1 MSGLA
6 AEFIPVRV
14 TEKTVWLFVSLSDGQ
29 LTGWGEATLDG
40 QEQAVECLFKDLPFP
55 LSLKDLQQ
63 LAFDTLPDAAL
74 SSALLQAQADLRARR
89 DGKVLSDSLGGI
101 LQSRIGVYANIN
113 RRTKDRSAEGMA
125 LSAKDALRAGY
136 EAIKIAP
143 FDEVHPEMNASEM
156 NKAMEVGLSRIAA
169 VRDAIGERRLMVD
182 CHWRFNFNGARA
194 LIDACSPFS
203 VYWIECPIAETTE
216 TIPLL
221 KSLRS
226 HANVSG
232 LRLAGLEMQI
242 RREGFRPYLEAG
254 TYDVM
259 MPDVKYC
266 GGPQEMMAIAADL
279 ESYGVD
285 FSPHNP
291 SGPICH
297 LHSLHVCAALSETEL
312 LEMQFNETPLFDSL
326 TGRALPSVSGGRIAL
341 AENCPGLGVTLILS
355 ELKELI

>member
-14 TEKTVWLFVSLSDGQ
+14 TEKTLWLFVSLSDGQ

-40 QEQAVECLFKDLPFP
+40 QEQAVERLFRDLPFP

-63 LAFDTLPDAAL
+63 LSFDTLPEAAL
-74 SSALLQAQADLRARR
+74 SSALLQARADLLARK

-125 LSAKDALRAGY
+125 LSAKDALRAGH

-143 FDEVHPEMNASEM
+143 FDEVRPEMNAREM
-156 NKAMEVGLSRIAA
+156 NKAMEVGLSRISA
-169 VRDAIGERRLMVD
+169 VRDVIGERRLMVD
-182 CHWRFNFNGARA
+182 CHWRFNFDGAKV

-203 VYWIECPIAETTE
+203 LYWIECPIAERIE

-232 LRLAGLEMQI
+232 LRLAGLETQI
-242 RREGFRPYLEAG
+242 RRQGFQPYLEAG

-259 MPDVKYC
+259 MPDIKYC
-266 GGPQEMMAIAADL
+266 GGPQEMMAVAADL
-279 ESYGVD
+279 KRYGVD

-297 LHSLHVCAALSETEL
+297 LHSLHVCAALAETDL
-312 LEMQFNETPLFDSL
+312 LEMQFDETPLFDSL
-326 TGRALPSVSGGRIAL
+326 TGQALPSVADGSITL
-341 AENCPGLGVTLILS
+341 AENRPGIGVSLILS
-355 ELKELI
+355 ELGW